1 MPCKK
6 SELASMINSFGYARA
21 TGDQNLIRY
30 SADALGD
37 LLETLEFSPEKEEG
51 EEVENADKSE

>member
-1 MPCKK
+1 
-6 SELASMINSFGYARA
+6 MINSFGYARA

>member
-1 MPCKK
+1 
-6 SELASMINSFGYARA
+6 MINSFGNARA
-21 TGDQNLIRY
+21 AGDQNLTRY

-37 LLETLEFSPEKEEG
+37 LLETLEFSPEKEDG